1 MDPSPGR
8 DPERPEPS
16 WLDEVSFAAKFTV
29 VVTLVTIAGFALVTL
44 VELFL

>member
-1 MDPSPGR
+1 MDERPG
-8 DPERPEPS
+8 DDSERPEPS
-16 WLDEVSFAAKFTV
+16 WLDEVSFATKFTV